1 MQESIREEL
10 LAEQPKI
17 DSAIKSFASYLVS
30 GMPKASSARILTDE
44 LNKDTLEPVP
54 ETLRD
59 LGEVLSVS
67 RRFSK
72 LINQHIAPIRKSDL
86 DDARRETTVVTW
98 NYIVTSK
105 QKPTKLLGRNT
116 LRLVWNNLKTEFTDQ
131 PCHDVGVEK
140 TMYYLDLFEQ
150 FLQDE
155 SSPDFQLI
163 WSADAGQ
170 SELRRRASDRQQ
182 RATQQA
188 KASQDDTLAVIEEE
202 PPEK

>member
-1 MQESIREEL
+1 MQESIRAEL

-30 GMPKASSARILTDE
+30 GMAISTRILAE

-86 DDARRETTVVTW
+86 NDPRREATVVTW
-98 NYIVTSK
+98 NYLVTSN
-105 QKPTKLLGRNT
+105 QSRRN
-116 LRLVWNNLKTEFTDQ
+116 FS
-131 PCHDVGVEK
+131 VGIPFG
-140 TMYYLDLFEQ
+140 LFGT
-150 FLQDE
+150 
-155 SSPDFQLI
+155 I
-163 WSADAGQ
+163 
-170 SELRRRASDRQQ
+170 
-182 RATQQA
+182 
-188 KASQDDTLAVIEEE
+188 
-202 PPEK
+202 